1 MTFPTTSSRRRAV
14 LMALTGAVSLPGLV
28 ACGQRGPAPQAV
40 DLGPATP
47 WPVKDQPLARRVD
60 LQAVTASEV
69 LQGTGVV
76 YRLNYSDPYA
86 RRVYRDTRWAAPLPV
101 LVATRLRQQIARAP
115 VAPGADASPAV
126 AVTLELEDCVQVFSS
141 TGQSELQLRLIGT
154 IGEGQK
160 RVFDRS
166 APAGAD
172 AQGAVR
178 ATSQII
184 DALAPEIAAWA
195 ASLPVR

>member
-1 MTFPTTSSRRRAV
+1 MTRTTPSGRRAV
-14 LMALTGAVSLPGLV
+14 LAALAGAATLPWLA
-28 ACGQRGPAPQAV
+28 ACGSRGPAPQQV
-40 DLGPATP
+40 DLGPITP
-47 WPVKDQPLARRVD
+47 WPAEAAALARRVD

-69 LQGTGVV
+69 LQGTGLV
-76 YRLNYSDPYA
+76 YRLSYSDPYA

-101 LVATRLRQQIARAP
+101 LVATRLRQRIARAP
-115 VAPGADASPAV
+115 VSAGADRSPAV
-126 AVTLELEDCVQVFSS
+126 ALTLELEDCVQTFSS
-141 TGQSELQLRLIGT
+141 AGQSEVQLRLIGT
-154 IGEGQK
+154 VGDGLR

-172 AQGAVR
+172 AAGAVR